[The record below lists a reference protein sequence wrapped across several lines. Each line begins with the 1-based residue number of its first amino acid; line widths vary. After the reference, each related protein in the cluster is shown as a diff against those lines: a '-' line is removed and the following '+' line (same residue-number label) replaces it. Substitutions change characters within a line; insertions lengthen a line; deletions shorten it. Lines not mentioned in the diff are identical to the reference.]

1 MQDNLALWRTKI
13 QTNTE
18 ESQKRNSLLR
28 KEKDAIQVSWH
39 TRARAFTSVRAQE
52 YALVM
57 RNECW
62 SEGLTHLSMAQWG
75 R

>member
-18 ESQKRNSLLR
+18 ESLKRNVLLR

-39 TRARAFTSVRAQE
+39 ILCTCS
-52 YALVM
+52 Y
-57 RNECW
+57 
-62 SEGLTHLSMAQWG
+62 
-75 R
+75 